1 MSKADAK
8 KQIIIEKLADHLLQH
23 GMKESSLRQ
32 LAAAA
37 DMSDRMLLHY
47 FTNKDE
53 LLTATLILINAR
65 LITMLDSTSSAQ
77 MPLKILLPH
86 LAQLIKN
93 PLISPYL
100 RLWLELIPLTA
111 AENEPYL
118 AIAKQIC
125 DTFFGK
131 LTSMLKVE
139 REEDRTTFASM
150 AFAIIE
156 GFVLLD
162 ALGLDTHITNALKGI
177 GTARWADWSYSSEKG
192 IATLNDV

>member
-53 LLTATLILINAR
+53 LLTATLVHINDR
-65 LITMLDSTSSAQ
+65 LICILDSTSSEQ
-77 MPLKILLPH
+77 MPLQILLPH

-93 PLISPYL
+93 PLINPYL
-100 RLWLELIPLTA
+100 KLWLELVPLTA
-111 AENEPYL
+111 AEKEPYL
-118 AIAKQIC
+118 AIVKQIC
-125 DTFFGK
+125 DTFFWK

-139 REEDRTTFASM
+139 HEEDRTTFASL

-162 ALGLDTHITNALKGI
+162 ALGFDTHITSALKGI
-177 GTARWADWSYSSEKG
+177 GAARWAVLGRVK
-192 IATLNDV
+192 ND